1 MTKLTY
7 SLPVKV
13 AALFLLIFL
22 FAGMLLSGSGI
33 LYLYLNGVYDGTTSY
48 FETVTCT
55 NLTSRYAYEVY
66 KNAEFGFSSYDLN
79 GRYIS
84 PEAQTWEN
92 LYSMERTNFSFTISS
107 AAQPE
112 QIEASNYTAAQFGYE
127 DEYRYGNKI
136 IRCRVSDPITAR
148 DGYYTT
154 YHLFTALFPMR
165 YTLIILFA
173 ACLLL
178 FVFDLIFV
186 CCAAGHR
193 RNQEGIILNMQDKIP
208 LDLYLLCNGFIITL
222 LCAGGVSILQSQ
234 SSPSAFVI
242 FGVLILIA
250 SVFLLAAFMTLVTR
264 IKLGKWWRNTVI
276 FRVFHF
282 FLLLFRRIG
291 NALMNIFHIFPMLW
305 KTILIFCAVTLINFV
320 LAYWFFHGYGGFGA
334 FFFGLIFNALLLL
347 ALCSV
352 SLSLQKLRDAGER
365 LSSGD
370 FESQVDSS
378 RMFWDFKKHAENLN
392 RVAYGMN
399 IAVEQRMKSER
410 LKTELITNVSHDIK
424 TPLTSIINYVDLLGK
439 EELDGQ
445 AAEYVAVLDRQARR
459 LKKLTED
466 LVEASKASTGNL
478 AVDLVRTGV
487 CELINQAVGE
497 YSERFEAAGL
507 TPVVAAPEKELFILA
522 DGRLIW
528 RIVDN
533 LLGNACKYSQPETR
547 LYLTIAAQAQTVSVT
562 FKNISRDSL
571 NISADELME
580 RFVRGD
586 SSRSTEGS
594 GLGLNIAKSLTELQH
609 GTLSLSVDGDLFKA
623 ELRFPAVP

>member
-84 PEAQTWEN
+84 PEAQTWES
-92 LYSMERTNFSFTISS
+92 LYSRERTNFSFTISS

-154 YHLFTALFPMR
+154 YHLFTALFPIR

-208 LDLYLLCNGFIITL
+208 L
-222 LCAGGVSILQSQ
+222 
-234 SSPSAFVI
+234 
-242 FGVLILIA
+242 
-250 SVFLLAAFMTLVTR
+250 
-264 IKLGKWWRNTVI
+264 
-276 FRVFHF
+276 
-282 FLLLFRRIG
+282 
-291 NALMNIFHIFPMLW
+291 
-305 KTILIFCAVTLINFV
+305 
-320 LAYWFFHGYGGFGA
+320 
-334 FFFGLIFNALLLL
+334 
-347 ALCSV
+347 
-352 SLSLQKLRDAGER
+352 
-365 LSSGD
+365 
-370 FESQVDSS
+370 
-378 RMFWDFKKHAENLN
+378 
-392 RVAYGMN
+392 
-399 IAVEQRMKSER
+399 
-410 LKTELITNVSHDIK
+410 
-424 TPLTSIINYVDLLGK
+424 
-439 EELDGQ
+439 
-445 AAEYVAVLDRQARR
+445 EY
-459 LKKLTED
+459 
-466 LVEASKASTGNL
+466 
-478 AVDLVRTGV
+478 
-487 CELINQAVGE
+487 
-497 YSERFEAAGL
+497 F
-507 TPVVAAPEKELFILA
+507 
-522 DGRLIW
+522 
-528 RIVDN
+528 
-533 LLGNACKYSQPETR
+533 
-547 LYLTIAAQAQTVSVT
+547 
-562 FKNISRDSL
+562 
-571 NISADELME
+571 
-580 RFVRGD
+580 
-586 SSRSTEGS
+586 
-594 GLGLNIAKSLTELQH
+594 
-609 GTLSLSVDGDLFKA
+609 
-623 ELRFPAVP
+623 